1 MKTAVLFSLALVST
15 GVTACASTRAMTPT
29 PPTPRVPVPERLG
42 FKAYGE
48 VVTAA
53 AVSDRGLFTVH
64 EVDKKLY
71 YEIADSLLG
80 RDMLLISR
88 IAQAPSNLSAFLNA
102 GSKVAEQM
110 VRWERTGDKVLLR
123 TVSYQSVAS
132 DTLAI
137 SQSVQVNNFPPIV
150 HAAAIETFNPDDSA
164 VVIEVTGLFE
174 QDTRAISGLS
184 QSLRDRFKVRRL
196 DPDRTFIDY
205 ARSYPLNVDVR
216 HTLTFEAT
224 EPPTSVQTGTISLQM
239 HQTMVLLPE
248 EPMRP
253 RVADPR
259 VGWFTV
265 EQIDFGLDEQK
276 AASRAYLRRWRL
288 EPSDPQAYAR
298 GELVEPVKPIVYY
311 LDPAT
316 PEKWRPYVKQGVED
330 WQPVFEAAGFKNA
343 IIARYPPSIVEDP
356 EFSPEDVR
364 YSTVRWVA
372 SMTRNAMGPSVSDPR
387 SGEIIESDIMW
398 YHNHMRSYR
407 NRLMIETGAANPRAR
422 SLKLDDDLMGEAM
435 RAVIAHEIGHAL
447 GLPHN
452 MMASSAYPVDS
463 LRSPSFTRRMGIAA
477 TIMDYARQNYIAQ
490 PGDGDVRFIRM
501 LGPYDYYAI
510 NWGYRVIPRADT
522 PDEEKPTLDRWILER
537 AGDRLYRFSPQSG
550 GADPRTQTED
560 LGDDPVRASGYA
572 IENLQRIIPELIRW
586 TSTDGQGYSDLEEL
600 YGELVSQWNRYIGH
614 VLTVVG
620 GVYQDIKTSD
630 QRGVVYEIVPRAK
643 QREAVQFLI
652 AQVFDTPLWLNDP
665 EILKRIEHTG
675 AVDRI
680 RDLQVRR
687 LGQLFDPSRMQRLI
701 EADVFQPDVAYGL
714 LEFMADVK
722 QGVWRELAAAEPI
735 DTYRRNLQRGYLER
749 LESLMTEE
757 VQSPTSPFSSVP
769 WVDVSQSDIRPF
781 VRGQLQELRD
791 ESDRAARRTGDRAT
805 RYHLE
810 DVVARIDRIL
820 EGERG
825 G

>member
-1 MKTAVLFSLALVST
+1 
-15 GVTACASTRAMTPT
+15 
-29 PPTPRVPVPERLG
+29 
-42 FKAYGE
+42 
-48 VVTAA
+48 
-53 AVSDRGLFTVH
+53 
-64 EVDKKLY
+64 VDEKLY

-88 IAQAPSNLSAFLNA
+88 IAQAPSNLSPFLNA

-123 TVSYQSVAS
+123 TISYQSVAS

-150 HAAAIETFNPDDSA
+150 HAAAIETFHPNDSA

-224 EPPTSVQTGTISLQM
+224 EPPTNVQTGTISLQM
-239 HQTMVLLPE
+239 HQTMVLLPK

-259 VGWFTV
+259 VGWFTI

-276 AASRAYLRRWRL
+276 AASRTYLRRWRL
-288 EPSDPQAYAR
+288 EPKDPQAYAR

-330 WQPVFEAAGFKNA
+330 WQPAFEAAGFKNA
-343 IIARYPPSIVEDP
+343 IIARYSPGAEEDP

-422 SLKLDDDLMGEAM
+422 SLKLDDELMGEAM

-463 LRSPSFTRRMGIAA
+463 LRSPSFTQRMGIAA

-490 PGDGDVRFIRM
+490 PGDGDIRFIRM
-501 LGPYDYYAI
+501 LGPYDNYVI
-510 NWGYRVIPRADT
+510 NWGYRVIPGAAT
-522 PDEEKPTLDRWILER
+522 PDEEKSTLDRWILER
-537 AGDRLYRFSPQSG
+537 AGDPLYRFSPQSG
-550 GADPRTQTED
+550 GAVDPRTQTED

-572 IENLQRIIPELIRW
+572 IENLKRVVPNLIRW
-586 TSTDGQGYSDLEEL
+586 TSTDGQDYSDLEEL

-620 GVYQDIKTSD
+620 GTYRDIKTSD
-630 QRGVVYEIVPRAK
+630 QLGVVFEIVPRAR

-652 AQVFDTPLWLNDP
+652 AQVFETPTWLNEP

-675 AVDRI
+675 AVDRV
-680 RDLQVRR
+680 RNLQVRR

-701 EADVFQPDVAYGL
+701 EAEVFQPDVAYGL

-749 LESLMTEE
+749 LEFLMTEE
-757 VQSPTSPFSSVP
+757 VQSPAGPFSAGP
-769 WVDVSQSDIRPF
+769 PVDVSQSDIRPF
-781 VRGQLQELRD
+781 VRGQLEELRE
-791 ESDRAARRTGDRAT
+791 ESDRAARRSGDRAT

-820 EGERG
+820 DSERG